1 MVIKLVCVCTGVC
14 RVSEPPVSPQGLPAC
29 TAPNRSQCRRGDDSD
44 VGPPPLMAGADDG
57 VPEHEV
63 RSGSSSRLGAPRRA
77 RNAVAPEQRGGRH
90 AGAAHQPGPLRGR
103 HRRLRAGHRKTG
115 PRPPRPAAAV
125 RRNRRRAALIPPAG
139 CGPCEG
145 LVSRTRAAR
154 RRLARGPVARL
165 WSEWRL
171 MARNTLH
178 PADRSFTS
186 GREELHIRRS
196 GVPHPASGVPGPA
209 EAIAGW
215 ASRLVS
221 RGCPGA
227 QSRPPR

>member
-139 CGPCEG
+139 CGPCEV

-165 WSEWRL
+165 CPSGALWHVIPYIQQTAVSHRAE
-171 MARNTLH
+171 
-178 PADRSFTS
+178 RSFIS
-186 GREELHIRRS
+186 GGAEFHIRR
-196 GVPHPASGVPGPA
+196 A
-209 EAIAGW
+209 EF
-215 ASRLVS
+215 
-221 RGCPGA
+221 RGR
-227 QSRPPR
+227 QKR